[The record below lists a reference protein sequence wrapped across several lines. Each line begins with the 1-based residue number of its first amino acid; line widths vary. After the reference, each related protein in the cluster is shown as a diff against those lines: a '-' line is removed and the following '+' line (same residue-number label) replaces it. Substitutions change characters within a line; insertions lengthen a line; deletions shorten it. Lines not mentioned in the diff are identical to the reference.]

1 MHSHLTHAIVNRATG
16 RRVMPATNVN
26 HGLRL
31 MDIHKYHWKEYCV
44 KRLQYNP
51 QPEKR
56 LRGYGIT
63 KPGYLLIKYL
73 ADNPCAKMTDV
84 VKHIMIGLFGELEYY
99 GAGTGIVIDLKKA
112 QPGYKNQSI
121 YYQHFAYLFTPEHSN
136 MTTYGK
142 RTADRRWMHRFKG
155 PDGVYRYHLTALGLD
170 AANKIWQRHH
180 YKWAKVA

>member
-1 MHSHLTHAIVNRATG
+1 MHSHLTHAIVSKETG
-16 RRVMPATNVN
+16 DKVMPAESVI

-31 MDIHKYHWKEYCV
+31 MDIWSYNWKEYRV
-44 KRLQYNP
+44 ARLRYDS

-73 ADNPCAKMTDV
+73 ADNPCAKMTEIV
-84 VKHIMIGLFGELEYY
+84 RHIMMEIKGELEYQDVYKWSRNGKADVISKQVYY
-99 GAGTGIVIDLKKA
+99 G
-112 QPGYKNQSI
+112 
-121 YYQHFAYLFTPEHSN
+121 HFAYLFNPHHSN

-142 RTADRRWMHRFKG
+142 RTAGRKWIHRFVG

-180 YKWAKVA
+180 YKWAKLA

>member
-1 MHSHLTHAIVNRATG
+1 MHSHLTHAIVNRETG
-16 RRVMPATNVN
+16 RRVMPVTNVN

-31 MDIHKYHWKEYCV
+31 MDIYKYHWKEYCV
-44 KRLQYNP
+44 KRLQYDP

-73 ADNPCAKMTDV
+73 AANPCAKMTEIV
-84 VKHIMIGLFGELEYY
+84 RYIMMEIRGELELSSTLKWNSEANKYEVASKQVYY
-99 GAGTGIVIDLKKA
+99 G
-112 QPGYKNQSI
+112 
-121 YYQHFAYLFTPEHSN
+121 HFAYLFTPSKSN
-136 MTTYGK
+136 MSTYGD

-180 YKWAKVA
+180 YKWAKVI